1 VKEVATEA
9 EEEEIDQ
16 TPVTREMDL
25 MMKVSKLSRLAEIDQ
40 QEAPE
45 ADTEVEVIEEVTE
58 EVKEATGEVV
68 IEVVIEELKEEAK
81 EEPAEEEVKDHQER
95 VKTLLTSLV
104 NYQESQL
111 LSLNQRQ
118 LNRPRNER

>member
-1 VKEVATEA
+1 
-9 EEEEIDQ
+9 
-16 TPVTREMDL
+16 
-25 MMKVSKLSRLAEIDQ
+25 MKVSKLSRLVEIDQ
-40 QEAPE
+40 QEARE

-68 IEVVIEELKEEAK
+68 IEELREEAK

-104 NYQESQL
+104 NYQELQL